1 MKPTLYIL
9 CGVPGSGKSTW
20 AYKFINDQYKD
31 IKYVSRD
38 SIRFHML
45 KDGEGYFSH
54 EKEVFKEFV
63 ENIVQN
69 LNNGNDVIADATHLN
84 RASRAKLLRAITM
97 NSVDFDT
104 ICVCLMVPKSVCLR
118 QNAQRSGRARVPD
131 EDLVEMYHRFEKPT
145 LYEHETIKEVW
156 TIAKKG

>member
-20 AYKFINDQYKD
+20 AYKFINDQYED
-31 IKYVSRD
+31 IRYVSRD

-54 EKEVFKEFV
+54 EKEVFKKFV
-63 ENIVQN
+63 GTITATLVD
-69 LNNGNDVIADATHLN
+69 GFDVIADATHLN
-84 RASRAKLLRAITM
+84 RASRAKLLHAITM

-118 QNAQRSGRARVPD
+118 QNAQRSGRERVPD

-145 LYEHETIKEVW
+145 LYEHETIKEIW
-156 TIAKKG
+156 TIERKG